1 MGLDEVLT
9 SGLEEAVLEGEG
21 EFVDDEH
28 IEAALEAVA
37 GGVKEAVEVAEALC
51 CEVAVMVAE
60 KVTTA
65 SVTVGTVV
73 GVDVV
78 VLWML
83 AEVVAVPL
91 LVAEL
96 SPVAVPATDR
106 VCTTVTSA
114 VMVGVRVTMAVLE
127 DVGEAVTEG
136 VLDTCAVELAT
147 TLGVA
152 VGVPQLLGVAKGEAV
167 PLTVGVIDTSA
178 VPVRVADVE

>member
-1 MGLDEVLT
+1 MLT
-9 SGLEEAVLEGEG
+9 GGLEEAVLEGEG
-21 EFVDDEH
+21 EFVGDER

-37 GGVKEAVEVAEALC
+37 WGVREAVEVAEALC
-51 CEVAVMVAE
+51 WEVAVTVAE
-60 KVTTA
+60 MVTTA
-65 SVTVGTVV
+65 TVTVGTVV

-78 VLWML
+78 VVWML

-114 VMVGVRVTMAVLE
+114 VMVGVRVKMAVLE

-136 VLDTCAVELAT
+136 EPDTSAVKLAVT
-147 TLGVA
+147 VGVA
-152 VGVPQLLGVAKGEAV
+152 EGVPQLLDVERGETV
-167 PLTVGVIDTSA
+167 LLTVGVVDSCA
-178 VPVRVADVE
+178 VPVMVADVE